1 MKICKA
7 LKRWEQYVVFLGF
20 GLFLA
25 GCTVWKTD
33 RSWKPV
39 TDRNGN
45 ITEVDETRSREGQ
58 PYYLPKGILHLT
70 INKTG
75 GAEPEAPA
83 EVAEEAPKD
92 DKKKSKQGAAT
103 GQTQAEGEV
112 DPVSGMPLLPTVPS
126 NDQSTQGKASANG
139 NAYTVSLGVDYEAD
153 ASAGVFYARY
163 SPNVM
168 FKDQVGLQVNNKRL
182 LHSVQAK
189 TKDETRAVVDNLAD
203 TVTNMIQFS
212 ATKGLGVAT
221 GQQSLRVAERPGKK
235 LDELINIVIKDLN
248 IDERFD
254 PLVAGDREK
263 IKELFRDDI
272 GARYALLSPLKVE
285 FHVVEGPHGTHRGLG
300 KSERQGLFF
309 REPVQVEV
317 VLTRNPKIF
326 QLAQDNLTELV
337 RLVRKA
343 QDESETAKTNQKI
356 AQKSARERAAQK
368 KAAEPAKPKDPVD
381 QQITDSSS
389 PNKPEEGTPEED
401 AEVSEK
407 DAYLVALQ
415 KKLKE
420 TESLYFR
427 AQAGASATV
436 GRLSAVVA
444 SKQRLYTVN
453 IKRGAFIER
462 ATELQVTNG
471 VAMGIGHQKPSEVLG
486 FTEIPLSISK
496 KILALPKAIFS
507 TKKDVATE
515 RKAYLDQV
523 SGGND

>member
-1 MKICKA
+1 MRIYKA
-7 LKRWEQYVVFLGF
+7 LKHWEQYVVFWGF

-39 TDRNGN
+39 TDRNGK

-70 INKTG
+70 INKAG
-75 GAEPEAPA
+75 GAEPATPEGEAAAPEAP
-83 EVAEEAPKD
+83 
-92 DKKKSKQGAAT
+92 KKSKQGAAT

-112 DPVSGMPLLPTVPS
+112 DPESGMPRLPTIPS
-126 NDQSTQGKASANG
+126 NDQSIQGKASANG

-168 FKDQVGLQVNNKRL
+168 FNDQVGLQVNNKRL

-189 TKDETRAVVDNLAD
+189 SKDETKAIVDNLAD

-221 GQQSLRVAERPGKK
+221 GQKEASLRAAERPGKK
-235 LDELINIVIKDLN
+235 LKELINIVIKDLN

-254 PLVAGDREK
+254 PLEAGDQEK
-263 IKELFRDDI
+263 IRELFRDDI
-272 GARYALLSPLKVE
+272 GAHYALLSPLKVE
-285 FHVVEGPHGTHRGLG
+285 FHVVEAPHGTHRSLG

-309 REPVQVEV
+309 REPAQVEV

-326 QLAQDNLTELV
+326 ELARDNLTELV
-337 RLVRKA
+337 RLVGEAEDKA
-343 QDESETAKTNQKI
+343 EAAKKSQKV
-356 AQKSARERAAQK
+356 AQKHARELAAQK
-368 KAAEPAKPKDPVD
+368 KAAEAAKPKDAAD
-381 QQITDSSS
+381 QQINNSSS
-389 PNKPEEGTPEED
+389 SNTPEAGTPEED
-401 AEVSEK
+401 AEVSEQE
-407 DAYLVALQ
+407 AYLVALQ

-420 TESLYFR
+420 TENLYFR

-462 ATELQVTNG
+462 STELQVTNG

-496 KILALPKAIFS
+496 KILALPKAIFT

-515 RKAYLDQV
+515 RNAYLKQV